1 MILNCSRNIKL
12 SRSKGWKT
20 KYSLLLRLPYLSS
33 VLPLFHLRSYHVL
46 SLNALYS
53 RLTGYAFTNMFAFM
67 IPLKQHPGGSLPYI
81 IPLSLALFR

>member
-33 VLPLFHLRSYHVL
+33 VSPSFHLYLYHVL
-46 SLNALYS
+46 RFNALYS
-53 RLTGYAFTNMFAFM
+53 RLPSYAFTDMFAFL
-67 IPLKQHPGGSLPYI
+67 IPSKQHPGDSLPYI
-81 IPLSLALFR
+81 ISLSITLFR